1 MEADWAVEIGAGL
14 PVIDADWVGFIDLRS
29 GMDAVETI
37 IEAAAAPALRDAL
50 ITLNA
55 ADSPVFTS
63 KCDLWALTPA
73 EIDPD
78 EFGCGATDPPSEG
91 FASWIDVIARDPKLF
106 HSFEQHEAW
115 VRRASDRL
123 RTKPVLNGR
132 VDLVVRSAMVAAS
145 EGFGITL
152 YAAGCGVDT
161 QAARA
166 AWSEVLRAAVAA
178 TMRES
183 RASSSIG

>member
-1 MEADWAVEIGAGL
+1 MEADWAVEIGARL
-14 PVIDADWVGFIDLRS
+14 PMIDADWAGFVDLRS
-29 GMDAVETI
+29 DVGAVDSIPET
-37 IEAAAAPALRDAL
+37 AAEPVLRDAL

-78 EFGCGATDPPSEG
+78 EFGCGATDLLPEG
-91 FASWIDVIARDPKLF
+91 FASWIDVIARDRAVF
-106 HSFEQHEAW
+106 DSFEQHEAW
-115 VRRASDRL
+115 VRRSTDRL
-123 RTKPVLNGR
+123 RTAPVLHGR
-132 VDLVVRSAMVAAS
+132 VDLVVRSAVAAAS

-166 AWSEVLRAAVAA
+166 AWGEVLRAAVAA
-178 TMRES
+178 TMKES